1 MNRVF
6 HRRSLLRTG
15 LAFGAS
21 LALPAA
27 RACEYF
33 SVNLRVTHPWT
44 RASGADA
51 RYAIVCMKFD
61 AVAQADRLIG
71 VQTPVAEGA
80 EMGGAQAGKAVNF
93 LIPAGEETALAE
105 EGTHL
110 RLVGLRFPL
119 EVARSYPLQLI
130 FERGGALDATLNV
143 DYLRFN

>member
-6 HRRSLLRTG
+6 HRRGLLRAG
-15 LAFGAS
+15 LALGAS

-80 EMGGAQAGKAVNF
+80 EMGGTQAGKAVDF
-93 LIPAGEETALAE
+93 LIPAGQETVLAE

-143 DYLRFN
+143 DYLRFG